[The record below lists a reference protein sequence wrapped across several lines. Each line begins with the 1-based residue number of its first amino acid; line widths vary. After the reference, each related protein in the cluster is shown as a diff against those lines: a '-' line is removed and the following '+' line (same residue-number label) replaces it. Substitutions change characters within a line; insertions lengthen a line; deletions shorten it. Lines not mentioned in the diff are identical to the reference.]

1 MELSSVLQYLGLNEK
16 QAKIYLAL
24 LQMGSGSVPAISIK
38 AGTKRPTTYLLL
50 EELRMKG
57 LATLLPK
64 KKKAVY
70 TAESPQRLRE
80 EQREKEEMIKDNLPE
95 LLAIY
100 NSQKE
105 KPKVTYYQGEE
116 NIVNLYNKEIFKE
129 KELDMFGSIEA
140 IGSIFYKIE
149 YNVKKFEEQK
159 TKIRELL
166 QADEASIEYS
176 KKYFSEN
183 HQVRIAPQKC
193 QFPTDNI
200 IFGNK
205 LAIFSYKDTP
215 MAVVIESSDVV
226 TTYKSMFEIIWDSIA
241 KDGFAVE
248 SQPEVPGSAIT

>member
-1 MELSSVLQYLGLNEK
+1 MELNKSLEYLGLNEK
-16 QAKIYLAL
+16 QAKVYLAL

-64 KKKAVY
+64 KKKAKY
-70 TAESPQRLRE
+70 TAESPQKLLQ
-80 EQREKEEMIKDNLPE
+80 EQREREEVIQGSLPE

-116 NIVNLYNKEIFKE
+116 SIIKLVQEIFKS
-129 KELDMFGSIEA
+129 KAVDIYGS
-140 IGSIFYKIE
+140 IGSIPDNTNQVDEMMQLVRNNKIE
-149 YNVKKFEEQK
+149 V
-159 TKIRELL
+159 REFL
-166 QADEASIEYS
+166 QADEKSIDFKNKYSEQDFPTHKVKIAPSEYS
-176 KKYFSEN
+176 LPTEN
-183 HQVRIAPQKC
+183 M
-193 QFPTDNI
+193 

-205 LAIFSYKDTP
+205 IAIFSYKDTP

-226 TTYKSMFEIIWDSIA
+226 TTHKSMFEIIWSSFQQ
-241 KDGFAVE
+241 G
-248 SQPEVPGSAIT
+248 